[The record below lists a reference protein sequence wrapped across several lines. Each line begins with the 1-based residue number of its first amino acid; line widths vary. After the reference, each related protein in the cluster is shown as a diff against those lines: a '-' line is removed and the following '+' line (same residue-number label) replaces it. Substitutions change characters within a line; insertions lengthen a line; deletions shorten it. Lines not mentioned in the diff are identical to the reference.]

1 MTHNQALAMMALP
14 ETFNAKNFSYHQR
27 EGGQHDFNSVWEF
40 CYNALPVF
48 FPKNANNE
56 K

>member
-1 MTHNQALAMMALP
+1 MTHTQALAMMALS

-48 FPKNANNE
+48 FSKNANNE